1 MTQLIS
7 ELLLIIEEFWW
18 LGILSIVAFPLTIII
33 LPLVIIRLPAD
44 YFSIKKADGFISRQR
59 TSIRFLL
66 LLFKN
71 LGGAS
76 LLLMGILMLVMP
88 GQGLLTIFAGI
99 SVMNFPGKRKLELK
113 IALNRKV
120 FKGLN
125 WIRRKSRNKEFIFPE
140 NKR

>member
-33 LPLVIIRLPAD
+33 LPLVIIRLPPD
-44 YFSIKKADGFISRQR
+44 YFSVKKADGFISRQR
-59 TSIRFLL
+59 ASIRFLL
-66 LLFKN
+66 LFFKN
-71 LGGAS
+71 LGGAI
-76 LLLMGILMLVMP
+76 LLLMGIMMLVMP

-99 SVMNFPGKRKLELK
+99 SIMNFPGKRKLELK

-125 WIRRKSRNKEFIFPE
+125 WIRRKSKNKEFIFPE